1 MANPLSADQH
11 AFTEAAVITPSL
23 QLRPPSEPFQATN
36 ENIIKTKFRH
46 LGYEDGENVILILP
60 AFDLNGIYH
69 KTARITCCIITDC
82 AWDAY
87 FSLSRNGP
95 RLVSGP
101 DSVLTAPSYYF
112 YVPNGLSFLSAC
124 AMVLN

>member
-82 AWDAY
+82 AWDA
-87 FSLSRNGP
+87 
-95 RLVSGP
+95 
-101 DSVLTAPSYYF
+101 PSYYF